1 MPHREAILHAFKNR
15 SLLQVVITI
24 FNVVILIHL
33 LHFFKFVQDRTV
45 IGGVNLTQVCLSD
58 MYTNRS
64 FQTYDNYVYFV
75 LFVFLPYGVAAV
87 LMARVCVGY
96 VRAIREDGEVIPP
109 AFRVFK
115 DVSSRTNGAVAALF
129 FVFHF
134 VNIVAYGESMS
145 SMHYLVTSRE
155 CRLIPGD
162 RRFVFSPRQYEL
174 MNSVALTLNSSTKFF
189 LLLASRRQ
197 FRYVLVAFLQ
207 RMFSRNVVVDAVRG
221 VFTIRP
227 AVRRGPHVAPVYR
240 CDETQA
246 AKSNALEMPIF
257 KVG

>member
-1 MPHREAILHAFKNR
+1 M
-15 SLLQVVITI
+15 
-24 FNVVILIHL
+24 VILIHL

-45 IGGVNLTQVCLSD
+45 VGGVNLTQVCLSD

-75 LFVFLPYGVAAV
+75 LFVFLPYIIAAA
-87 LMARVCVGY
+87 LMVRVCVGY
-96 VRAIREDGEVIPP
+96 ARAMREDGHVIPP

-129 FVFHF
+129 FVLHF
-134 VNIVAYGESMS
+134 VNIVAYAESMR

-174 MNSVALTLNSSTKFF
+174 MNSVALTLYSSTKFF

-197 FRYVLVAFLQ
+197 FRYVLAAFLQ
-207 RMFSRNVVVDAVRG
+207 RMFSRNVVIDAVRG
-221 VFTIRP
+221 IFTIRP
-227 AVRRGPHVAPVYR
+227 AVQHGPHVAPVYR
-240 CDETQA
+240 CDEPQS
-246 AKSNALEMPIF
+246 AKSNAFETRIF